1 MEILAKKQASQG
13 DTLETSNLNRQTSLD
28 TQLQQ
33 QAESLAA
40 LLASGQ
46 ILQGETELRPLLQA
60 YPDWGLGWKLQAAFL
75 TILGRHEKAF
85 QAVRTAAQF
94 LPNDA
99 ELFNIIGTLF
109 RNTGELDKAINCFLK
124 SAELNPAQPEVHNNL
139 GGAFMLKGELDYAI
153 QAFGNAVQLN
163 ANYPEAQ
170 QNLGSALLASNRH
183 TDAIRAFLRAAELNP
198 AMQAASSMACLAML
212 QSASWEQLETAVHQL
227 QANLTTPGFQA
238 PTPFV
243 FNALPG
249 SSRQQHLRC
258 AQQFA
263 AEQFGAFLNQPP
275 RCKHPISKSGRLRIG
290 YLSADFHGHATAYL
304 LAGVL
309 EQHDRSKVEIIGY
322 SYGPTIQDSMRQRL
336 QHACDVFRDIHMHSH
351 EQAAQLIAMD
361 QLDILVDLK
370 GFTDNARPQITALR
384 PAPVIVNW
392 LGYPSTLGQRRLADY
407 IIGDPVVTPPSH
419 QADFSET
426 LALLPDCYQPTD
438 SVRTSTTT
446 PTRKAAGL
454 PEEGLVFC
462 SFNQIYKIT
471 PSVFDVW
478 CRILAATPDSV
489 LWLLEGP
496 QIAIDNLRS
505 EAQMRGIDAERLI
518 FAPKLPQSEHL
529 ARLALADLALDT
541 SPYTSHTTGSDA
553 LWAGVPLLTTIGSTF
568 GSRVAASLLVA
579 TGLPE
584 LVCNDWHAYL
594 ELAVALAKDTTRRQ
608 QLRQH
613 LLTGRQTLPLFD
625 TRRFT
630 RNLEALFETIRQQQI
645 TGFVRSFAVA
655 EQIQQ

>member
-1 MEILAKKQASQG
+1 M
-13 DTLETSNLNRQTSLD
+13 ETSDLNRQTSLD

-94 LPNDA
+94 LPNDV

-124 SAELNPAQPEVHNNL
+124 SAELKPDRPEVHNNL

-153 QAFGNAVQLN
+153 HAFGNAVQLN

-183 TDAIRAFLRAAELNP
+183 ADAIQAFLRAAKLNP

-212 QSASWEQLETAVHQL
+212 QSASWEQLEATVHQL

-309 EQHDRSKVEIIGY
+309 EQHDRSKVEVYAY
-322 SYGPTIQDSMRQRL
+322 SYGPNIQDAMRQRL
-336 QHACDVFRDIHMHSH
+336 QHACDTFRDIHIHSH

-407 IIGDPVVTPPSH
+407 IIGDPVVTPLSH

-426 LALLPDCYQPTD
+426 LALLPDCYQPTEAT
-438 SVRTSTTT
+438 RTSLPT
-446 PTRKAAGL
+446 PTRQTAGL
-454 PEEGLVFC
+454 PNEGLVFC

-478 CRILAATPDSV
+478 CHILAATPDSV

-496 QIAIDNLRS
+496 QAAMENLRK
-505 EAQMRGIDAERLI
+505 EAQRRGIAPERLI
-518 FAPKLPQSEHL
+518 FAPKLPQAAHL
-529 ARLALADLALDT
+529 GRLALADIALDT
-541 SPYTSHTTGSDA
+541 FPYTSHTTGSDA
-553 LWAGVPLLTTIGSTF
+553 LWAGVPLLTTLGGTF
-568 GSRVAASLLVA
+568 GSRVAASLLSA
-579 TGLPE
+579 AGLPE
-584 LVCNDWHAYL
+584 LVCDSWPSYI
-594 ELAVALAKDTTRRQ
+594 EQTIALALDGERRQ
-608 QLRQH
+608 RLRQH
-613 LLTGRQTLPLFD
+613 LLNGRQTLPLFA
-625 TRRFT
+625 TQRFT
-630 RNLEALFETIRQQQI
+630 RNLEALFETIRQQHV
-645 TGFVRSFAVA
+645 TGFVRSFAVDA
-655 EQIQQ
+655 SMIQTATDDPLPDI